1 MAAIL
6 VPVCSEFAAVAGT
19 MSGDEMAA
27 ECPRLAIAV
36 VIVLIAELPNTVL
49 GTVTVSA
56 NTESN
61 AIAAKLKNSKTTI
74 SCTQCYGTLVIIG
87 SILEL
92 ACLESANAKLIH

>member
-6 VPVCSEFAAVAGT
+6 VPVCSEFAAVVGT

-56 NTESN
+56 NAESN
-61 AIAAKLKNSKTTI
+61 AIAAKKNSKTTI